1 MEDTDPGSKRNT
13 LRDILRSLRSGKRMN
28 DAESTEQEILK
39 AVTEGQEQGVLLE
52 SEADMIS
59 NIFALT
65 DKEAKDIMTHR
76 NEIVAIDGNMTLSQA
91 VRFLMEE
98 SNSRFPVWTDSI
110 DHIIGILHRRD
121 VLKFVVEGGNDD
133 TPIRKLRGLLR
144 TPAFVTETRNV
155 ESLFRSMQEKKTQIV
170 IIIDEYGQTA
180 GLVSME
186 GILEEIVGNIFDEY
200 DEEEDYIRMTEDT
213 NEFIIDGKT
222 PLEDLTERL
231 GITFEGEDAGYETVN
246 GLLIAR
252 LDHIPADDE
261 TFETDIDGYHF
272 KVLSAGNH
280 MIRSVLVS
288 KEI

>member
-110 DHIIGILHRRD
+110 DHIIGILHIRD

-144 TPAFVTETRNV
+144 TPAFVAETRNV

-186 GILEEIVGNIFDEY
+186 DILEEIVGNIFDEY
-200 DEEEDYIRMTEDT
+200 DEEEDHIRVTEDK

-280 MIRSVLVS
+280 MIRSVLVR